1 MKILI
6 IITDRAYIRNYFDT
20 KIIDFLK
27 NKFSLKFLKRENINF
42 ENSENYD
49 FKNYEIDTKQKIKT
63 SFFDLLINFE
73 NHKSSYFKFR
83 LRRFYR
89 FDLKYLGELCID
101 NNQKANLFNK
111 FIKIHLILRN
121 FIIFLFLSLLSNKFL
136 FPTVRLIF
144 DRFVKI
150 NPSLERQILQSNCDS
165 LLIPT
170 NGYSAEIYDILKMS
184 KKHKIKVNFLID
196 NWDNLSS
203 KMIFFEQPDKIF
215 VWGQQ
220 TLLHANKIHNIPE
233 NKIFKIGSARYQN
246 FFNQRNRNL
255 KNNFSFK
262 YILFLGSS
270 WAWDEEST
278 LDKIDKII
286 DNNPI
291 IFNDT
296 KIVYR
301 YHPFR
306 QRKNKLNSK
315 WKNIVVDPQ
324 LEYSSNL
331 GKRNWP
337 DINYYPSLIQNCEF
351 AIGGFTTMLLET
363 TIFYKKFIA
372 VGYDDGKSLL
382 NQKNAL
388 KHFEHLEGV
397 EKLPNLEI
405 CYNKDKLEDIIIKTT
420 KSLNINQKHSID
432 KARDYFLSYD
442 PNKSYV
448 DKLVEGLQK

>member
-27 NKFSLKFLKRENINF
+27 KKFSLKFLKRENIDF
-42 ENSENYD
+42 ENSENFN
-49 FKNYEIDTKQKIKT
+49 FKNYKIDTKQKIKT

-83 LRRFYR
+83 LKRFYR
-89 FDLKYLGELCID
+89 FDYKYLGELCID
-101 NNQKANLFNK
+101 NNQKANLLNK
-111 FIKIHLILRN
+111 LIKIHLILKN
-121 FIIFLFLSLLSNKFL
+121 FIIFLCLSLLSNKFL
-136 FPTVRLIF
+136 FPIVRSIF
-144 DRFVKI
+144 DKFVKI
-150 NPSLERQILQSNCDS
+150 NPSLEKQILQSNCES

-203 KMIFFEQPDKIF
+203 KMIFFEEPNKIF

-220 TLLHANKIHNIPE
+220 TFLHANKIHNIPE

-246 FFNQRNRNL
+246 FFNQRNKNL
-255 KNNFSFK
+255 KSNFTFK

-296 KIVYR
+296 KVIYR

-306 QRKNKLNSK
+306 QRKNKLNPK

-324 LEYSSNL
+324 LEYSTNL

-372 VGYDDGKSLL
+372 IGYDDGKSLL

-388 KHFEHLEGV
+388 KHFEHLESV

-420 KSLNINQKHSID
+420 KSLNINQKDSID
-432 KARDYFLSYD
+432 KAREYFLSYD